1 MPIYGVYYNMLLIIH
16 LIFGIV
22 IYSQVFQKVHKD
34 KQADYHEGVVTH
46 LSQTSWSVKSSGT

>member
-16 LIFGIV
+16 SIFGIV
-22 IYSQVFQKVHKD
+22 IDSQVFLKGHKD

-46 LSQTSWSVKSSGT
+46 LSQTSWNVMSSGP